1 MLKEDS
7 ILKHSTHSIDRTYI
21 CGDAASMPCTSS
33 PFFRLRL
40 GKAITITSRSNR
52 VFVVD
57 LPGEVAAEVL
67 TATPTGSRKVVT
79 IHFEGVKL
87 KAILNNGR
95 IGGVLHNFTDSQF
108 NTTVDEYYSQALPDG
123 LGVIANSSSVFV
135 GEVRK
140 RSPVGRGILLS
151 SNLTFELFTPS
162 REDPDRTDVLFLS
175 LGSVPYYR
183 TYFVRTSEEE
193 AVKHRLRMK
202 DLAGKSFTSEN
213 DLTPGTLSF
222 WASGFRAEVTGP
234 LLESTVKVPVTKQIS
249 LDFGGRV
256 IAKSFICTVK
266 NPIEVF
272 FRTKLASLLEEE
284 RAAEL
289 KEREEREKKMAEE
302 NSTASE
308 QTPEATPQVSS

>member
-7 ILKHSTHSIDRTYI
+7 FVKHSTHSMDKTHI
-21 CGDAASMPCTSS
+21 CGDTSS
-33 PFFRLRL
+33 LPLTSPPFFRLRL
-40 GKAITITSRSNR
+40 GKGIAMTSRSNR

-57 LPGEVAAEVL
+57 FPGEVSAEVL
-67 TATPTGSRKVVT
+67 MATPTGSKKVVT

-87 KAILNNGR
+87 KAIINNAR
-95 IGGVLHNFTDSQF
+95 IGGVLHNFTDKQF
-108 NTTVDEYYSQALPDG
+108 NTTIDEYFSQALPDG

-162 REDPDRTDVLFLS
+162 RKDPDCTDVLFLS

-193 AVKHRLRMK
+193 TVKHRLRMK
-202 DLAGKSFTSEN
+202 DLAGKSFASEN

-222 WASGFRAEVTGP
+222 WASGFRAEVSGP
-234 LLESTVKVPVTKQIS
+234 LLENTVKIPPNKQIS

-256 IAKSFICTVK
+256 VSKNFICTVK

-284 RAAEL
+284 RAKEL
-289 KEREEREKKMAEE
+289 QEREEREKKTKE
-302 NSTASE
+302 NSTE
-308 QTPEATPQVSS
+308 TPPQVPS